1 MQIDERGIKGLAI
14 RGVDLWINLEI
25 TKFKN
30 PENYQKVSEVLKKRF
45 KTEKLSPLLVFLG
58 LLEMALIDD
67 ALGKRPYVSEEE
79 REEVIKDIVSSLA
92 QKFPEIVKEAQ
103 KLVSEVESV
112 SEEFLKQ
119 SKKYLEEK

>member
-30 PENYQKVSEVLKKRF
+30 PGNYQKVSEVLKKGF

-112 SEEFLKQ
+112 AEEFLKQ

>member
-112 SEEFLKQ
+112 AEEFLKQ